1 MKKLLSILS
10 IILIT
15 SKSLWAQCAMCKAS
29 AETSMESSTQA
40 AGVNAGVLY
49 VLFFVAV
56 ALSFF
61 IYIFYKGNQI
71 NQSK

>member
-1 MKKLLSILS
+1 MKRLISILS
-10 IILIT
+10 IIFIATQNIL
-15 SKSLWAQCAMCKAS
+15 AQCAMCKAS

-49 VLFFVAV
+49 VLVFVSV

-61 IYIFYKGNQI
+61 VYIFYKGSQANK
-71 NQSK
+71 SK